1 MSDMTEKNNWL
12 DNIKWGQDGLI
23 PAIAQDIHTQRVLMV
38 AWMNRE
44 ALQLTAAESR
54 GIYWS
59 RSRQK
64 LWRKGEESGHVQVL
78 HELRLD
84 CDADVIILMV
94 EQIGGMAC
102 HTGRESCFYRVLRG
116 GEWQSVDPVIKDP
129 EHIYEHK
136 HE

>member
-1 MSDMTEKNNWL
+1 MIENTDWL
-12 DNIKWGQDGLI
+12 DTVKWGSDGLI

-44 ALQLTAAESR
+44 ALQLTASEGR

-102 HTGRESCFYRVLRG
+102 HTGRESCFYRVLRNN
-116 GEWQSVDPVIKDP
+116 EWQTADPVLKDP
-129 EHIYEHK
+129 DEIYEHK